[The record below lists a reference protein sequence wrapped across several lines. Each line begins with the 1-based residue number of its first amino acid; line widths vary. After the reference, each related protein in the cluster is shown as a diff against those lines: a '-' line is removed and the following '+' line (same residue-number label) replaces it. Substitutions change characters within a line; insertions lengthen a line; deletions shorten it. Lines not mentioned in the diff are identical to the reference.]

1 MSSPPSSSFKMF
13 PGYEQF
19 PVISKLLPMIGGIA
33 DVLKP
38 YGATYAVVGGA
49 AANLYLER
57 ILDIR
62 DIDVKVCLP
71 NMDDHDDVVL
81 DLIDFLANMI
91 ARPGTA
97 ESVGSYPNIPGTIL
111 DPVAKLE
118 NVSSPLL
125 RSGPF
130 NILVLPHD
138 VKDTQTRIVLRG
150 RWPIGKFTMRS
161 KSRVRKYYRYMEYL
175 DITIPHKVCHHSLP
189 VETIRNIPVLAL
201 HDLVRE
207 QIVLLESPEFQKR
220 GRRYE
225 ERASKKRRLMD
236 LVSLLKEPL
245 SNNNNRRKKE
255 VLRGTNV

>member
-1 MSSPPSSSFKMF
+1 MF
-13 PGYEQF
+13 PGYEQL

-71 NMDDHDDVVL
+71 NMDDHDDVVM

-97 ESVGSYPNIPGTIL
+97 ESVGSYPTIPGTIL
-111 DPVAKLE
+111 APVATLE

-130 NILVLPHD
+130 HILVLPHD
-138 VKDTQTRIVLRG
+138 VEDAQTRIVLRG
-150 RWPIGKFTMRS
+150 RWPIGIVPKR
-161 KSRVRKYYRYMEYL
+161 YRNEPPNYKYMEYL
-175 DITIPHKVCHHSLP
+175 DITIPHKGCHRPLQ
-189 VETIRNIPVLAL
+189 VETIRDIPVLAL

-207 QIVLLESPEFQKR
+207 QIVLLESPEFQER

-225 ERASKKRRLMD
+225 ERASKKRRLTD

-245 SNNNNRRKKE
+245 SNNNNRRKTE

>member
-1 MSSPPSSSFKMF
+1 MF
-13 PGYEQF
+13 PGYEQL
-19 PVISKLLPMIGGIA
+19 PVISKLLPTIRGIA
-33 DVLKP
+33 DVLEP

-57 ILDIR
+57 TLDIR
-62 DIDVKVCLP
+62 DIDVKVCLS
-71 NMDDHDDVVL
+71 NMDNHDNVVMV
-81 DLIDFLANMI
+81 LIEFLEEVI

-97 ESVGSYPNIPGTIL
+97 ESVGSYPIVPGPIL
-111 DPVAKLE
+111 APVTELE

-125 RSGPF
+125 RPGPF

-138 VKDTQTRIVLRG
+138 VEDTQTRIVLRG
-150 RWPIGKFTMRS
+150 RWPIGIVPKR
-161 KSRVRKYYRYMEYL
+161 YRNEPPNYKYMEYL
-175 DITIPHKVCHHSLP
+175 DITIPHKVCHRSFQ

-207 QIVLLESPEFQKR
+207 QIVLLESPEFQER

-225 ERASKKRRLMD
+225 ERASKKRRLTD

-245 SNNNNRRKKE
+245 SKNNNSRKTE